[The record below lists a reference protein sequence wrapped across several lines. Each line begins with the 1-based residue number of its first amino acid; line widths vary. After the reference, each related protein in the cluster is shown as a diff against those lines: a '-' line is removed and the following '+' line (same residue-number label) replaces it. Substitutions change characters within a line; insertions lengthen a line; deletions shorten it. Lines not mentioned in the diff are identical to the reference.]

1 MKREYI
7 KTGKCI
13 WCGRTKED
21 GASFNHVPH
30 ILPRA
35 LGGQETCT
43 DVCNDC
49 NSFFG
54 DDRSKYGIS
63 QDEAVKGIL
72 QVDKH
77 YFTMNPQQE
86 KSPIF
91 NYFVS
96 KHKISLKRNL
106 HVTAQGLTRQFKRGM
121 CECFLQKYHYL
132 TNDGNSPLF
141 EKLRRFARYDEGYIP
156 FYCVINRILI
166 GFIDA
171 KKTIF
176 GMSKSDIDNIRRCG
190 IFTCRIFGHVIIMD
204 VIPNAPH
211 IEKMRFCDDLTNLGI
226 MNGNTLSIARLDNI
240 SQLDLLYTRYNHFQ
254 SAAISDSE
262 AYMPFLE
269 NPK

>member
-21 GASFNHVPH
+21 GASFDHVPH
-30 ILPRA
+30 ILPKA

-72 QVDKH
+72 QVGKH
-77 YFTMNPQQE
+77 YFSMNPQQE

-106 HVTAQGLTRQFKRGM
+106 HVTVQGLTRQFKRGM

-141 EKLRRFARYDEGYIP
+141 EKLRRFARYDEGDIL

-166 GFIDA
+166 GFINQ
-171 KKTIF
+171 KKPIF
-176 GMSKSDIDNIRRCG
+176 GMSKSDIENVRRCG
-190 IFTCRIFGHVIIMD
+190 IFICRIFGHVIIMD

-211 IEKMRFCDDLTNLGI
+211 IEKMRFCDDLSNLVI
-226 MNGNTLSIARLDNI
+226 MKGNTLTIARLDSI

-254 SAAISDSE
+254 SAAISDCE

-269 NPK
+269 EPQ

>member
-21 GASFNHVPH
+21 GASFDHVPH
-30 ILPRA
+30 ILPKA

-72 QVDKH
+72 QVGKH
-77 YFTMNPQQE
+77 YFSMNPQQE
-86 KSPIF
+86 KSPTF

-121 CECFLQKYHYL
+121 CECFLQKYHYM

-141 EKLRRFARYDEGYIP
+141 DKLRKFARYDEGNIP
-156 FYCVINRILI
+156 FYCVIGTRLI
-166 GFIDA
+166 
-171 KKTIF
+171 
-176 GMSKSDIDNIRRCG
+176 IRE
-190 IFTCRIFGHVIIMD
+190 
-204 VIPNAPH
+204 PASP
-211 IEKMRFCDDLTNLGI
+211 
-226 MNGNTLSIARLDNI
+226 
-240 SQLDLLYTRYNHFQ
+240 
-254 SAAISDSE
+254 
-262 AYMPFLE
+262 
-269 NPK
+269 